1 MLWNFE
7 LFGILVAKDQAQKE
21 TQLVEKAKGATMSA
35 FRVTSIIY
43 EDALEASSD
52 WKWNGENRTKVR
64 PAGYNARGLHTTKGQ
79 KSKGTLSKLIHRQQ
93 VELRTTYKVDQG

>member
-1 MLWNFE
+1 MLCNFE

-43 EDALEASSD
+43 EDAFRGIIRLKMER
-52 WKWNGENRTKVR
+52 WNRTRVR

-79 KSKGTLSKLIHRQQ
+79 KSKDTLSKLIHRQQ
-93 VELRTTYKVDQG
+93 VELRTTYKVD